1 MPGVRLWGY
10 RVALKINAPKY
21 PITVVVICNENW
33 RPRVHVE
40 VENEYAG
47 GKKKPLAWHLG
58 TTTMLCDRP
67 TGMGIQRFIFS
78 LIIDHT
84 FFFVLKTT
92 AFPFS
97 DIVPLFGMGFN
108 VNNIWSQFTA
118 KRKKK
123 NSQTLDCT
131 SCVWPFQNV
140 FHQIFKSTIIWADF

>member
-10 RVALKINAPKY
+10 RAALKINPPKY

-67 TGMGIQRFIFS
+67 TGMDIQRFIFS

-84 FFFVLKTT
+84 FSLSWKQQ
-92 AFPFS
+92 
-97 DIVPLFGMGFN
+97 LFLLAILCYCSGWGLMWTIYDRN
-108 VNNIWSQFTA
+108 LPQKEKKKTA
-118 KRKKK
+118 KLW
-123 NSQTLDCT
+123 TALL
-131 SCVWPFQNV
+131 V
-140 FHQIFKSTIIWADF
+140 FDLFKMSFIKYLSRQ